1 MNKLFQE
8 HSLPQ
13 HSVRSASA
21 PAVAQAQDKWDSAP
35 WIEGK
40 PITFKAGYNT
50 VKQYPHGRA
59 IERFVNRVAERSG
72 ENLQI
77 QTFPSEQAGNERQML
92 DAVILGNLD
101 ICKTSTGIISAV
113 VPEFGVFDLPYVFR
127 DLKHMMAVINSK
139 VGQDLAAKLEA
150 RNVKIL
156 FWMEQGTRS
165 FYTTSKQIKTPNDLK
180 GLKIRTIA
188 SPVMVDTINALGAT
202 ATPMGFGDLYLGLK
216 SGVVDGAENAP
227 DAIWYAKQYEVY
239 QVLLGHQPL
248 SHAGRGGD
256 EQGQVRRASARVP
269 GDRHGHRKGDAGVG
283 GYALLPGLGGADVV
297 AQEIRHD
304 HHRSRRAGIPQG
316 GRAGLHQARGKVRGA
331 TQGHPRHQVVIRLV
345 AISAVPCV
353 PGRRAGR
360 SPCILRKRT
369 S

>member
-1 MNKLFQE
+1 MNKLSTTIVAAAFCAAFLNA
-8 HSLPQ
+8 SL
-13 HSVRSASA
+13 
-21 PAVAQAQDKWDSAP
+21 AQAQDKWDSAP

-40 PITFKAGYNT
+40 PFTLKAGYNT

-59 IERFVNRVAERSG
+59 IERFVNRVAERTG
-72 ENLQI
+72 ENFQI

-127 DLKHMMAVINSK
+127 DLNHMMATVKSK
-139 VGQDLAAKLEA
+139 VGQDLATKLEA

-165 FYTTSKQIKTPNDLK
+165 FYTTHKQVLTPADLK
-180 GLKIRTIA
+180 GMKIRTIS

-227 DAIWYAKQYEVY
+227 DAIWYSKQHEVSKYFTVTNHFRTPVVVVMNKAKFDALPPEY
-239 QVLLGHQPL
+239 QEIVMTTARETQEW
-248 SHAGRGGD
+248 AGTLYSQVSAALMGSLKKSGMVIAEAD
-256 EQGQVRRASARVP
+256 EQAF
-269 GDRHGHRKGDAGVG
+269 RKAVEPV
-283 GYALLPGLGGADVV
+283 YAKHAEKFA
-297 AQEIRHD
+297 AQLKAIREI
-304 HHRSRRAGIPQG
+304 
-316 GRAGLHQARGKVRGA
+316 K
-331 TQGHPRHQVVIRLV
+331 
-345 AISAVPCV
+345 
-353 PGRRAGR
+353 
-360 SPCILRKRT
+360 
-369 S
+369 

>member
-1 MNKLFQE
+1 MNKLRRAILTAAVCVA
-8 HSLPQ
+8 SL
-13 HSVRSASA
+13 SAT
-21 PAVAQAQDKWDSAP
+21 VGQAQDKWDSAP

-40 PITFKAGYNT
+40 PITLKAGYNT

-59 IERFVNRVAERSG
+59 IERFVNRVAERTG
-72 ENLQI
+72 ENFQI

-127 DLKHMMAVINSK
+127 DLNHMMATVKSK

-165 FYTTSKQIKTPNDLK
+165 FYTTSKPVRTPNDLK

-227 DAIWYAKQYEVY
+227 DAIWYAKHNEVAKYFSVTNHFRTPVVVVMNKAKFDALPREY
-239 QVLLGHQPL
+239 Q
-248 SHAGRGGD
+248 
-256 EQGQVRRASARVP
+256 EIIMTT
-269 GDRHGHRKGDAGVG
+269 
-283 GYALLPGLGGADVV
+283 
-297 AQEIRHD
+297 AQETQDWAGTLYSQVSAALIASLKKSGMTVVDADEDAFRKAVEPVYAKHADKFAAQLKAIRE
-304 HHRSRRAGIPQG
+304 I
-316 GRAGLHQARGKVRGA
+316 K
-331 TQGHPRHQVVIRLV
+331 
-345 AISAVPCV
+345 
-353 PGRRAGR
+353 
-360 SPCILRKRT
+360 
-369 S
+369 

>member
-1 MNKLFQE
+1 MTINAIFKALTAAAFCAV
-8 HSLPQ
+8 SC
-13 HSVRSASA
+13 AS
-21 PAVAQAQDKWDSAP
+21 VAQTHDKWDSAD

-40 PITFKAGYNT
+40 PVTFKAGYNT

-92 DAVILGNLD
+92 DSVILGNLD
-101 ICKTSTGIISAV
+101 IAKVSTGIISAV

-127 DLKHMMAVINSK
+127 DLNHMMATARGK

-165 FYTTSKQIKTPNDLK
+165 FYTTSKQVRNPADLK
-180 GLKIRTIA
+180 GMKIRTIA

-216 SGVVDGAENAP
+216 SGIVDGAENAP
-227 DAIWYAKQYEVY
+227 DAIWYAKHHEVAKY
-239 QVLLGHQPL
+239 FTITNHFRTPVVVVMNKAKFDALPAEYKDILMTTARETEEWSGTLYSQV
-248 SHAGRGGD
+248 ST
-256 EQGQVRRASARVP
+256 
-269 GDRHGHRKGDAGVG
+269 
-283 GYALLPGLGGADVV
+283 ALLASLKKGGMTVVEADEAAFRKAVEPV
-297 AQEIRHD
+297 FAKYGEKFSASLKAIRET
-304 HHRSRRAGIPQG
+304 
-316 GRAGLHQARGKVRGA
+316 K
-331 TQGHPRHQVVIRLV
+331 
-345 AISAVPCV
+345 
-353 PGRRAGR
+353 
-360 SPCILRKRT
+360 
-369 S
+369 